1 MSSPYLALLDD
12 RAVLRAAGAD
22 MYELLQ
28 RLVTGNLDQV
38 TSGNGVYSLLLT
50 PQGKFLF
57 DFFMVSD
64 PSNEGAMLID
74 CAKTRVADL
83 QRRLTM
89 YKLRADAAFD
99 DVSTEFQVIAHWGD
113 GASPI
118 DGGGCY
124 PDPRDQRLGYRC
136 IAPVSDV
143 SAVMDKSQTT
153 AASAEDY
160 RAFCVSLG
168 VPDGAL
174 DIGADK
180 DFPIESNLDLL
191 NGIDFHK
198 GCFVGQEVASRTHR
212 KGKARKRLVVAA
224 LEGDAPE
231 PGSDVLI
238 GEAKVGSIAGSA
250 GGNALAQVFTDRV
263 AKAQSLTAQAGDSQL
278 TLKVPPYASFSLEGD
293 SA

>member
-1 MSSPYLALLDD
+1 MSSPHLALLDD
-12 RAVLRAAGAD
+12 RAVLRASGSD

-38 TSGNGVYSLLLT
+38 TPGNGVYSLLLT

-64 PSNEGAMLID
+64 PANEGAMLID
-74 CAKTRVADL
+74 CAKTRAADL
-83 QRRLTM
+83 QKRLTM

-99 DVSTEFQVIAHWGD
+99 DVSADFQVIAHWGAN
-113 GASPI
+113 ASLVDEAP
-118 DGGGCY
+118 CY
-124 PDPRDQRLGYRC
+124 LDPRDARLGYRC
-136 IAPVSDV
+136 VVPTSEA
-143 SAVMDKSQTT
+143 SAVLDKSDGT
-153 AASAEDY
+153 AASAADY
-160 RAFCVSLG
+160 RAFCVSMG
-168 VPDGAL
+168 VPDGSL

-224 LEGDAPE
+224 LDGDTPE

-250 GGNALAQVFTDRV
+250 GGNALALVFTDRV
-263 AKAQSLTAQAGDSQL
+263 AKAQSVEAQAGDSKL
-278 TLKVPPYASFSLEGD
+278 TLSVPPYASFSLEGD

>member
-1 MSSPYLALLDD
+1 MSSPYRALLDD
-12 RAVLRAAGAD
+12 RAVLRASGAD

-38 TSGNGVYSLLLT
+38 APGNAVYSLLLT

-64 PSNEGAMLID
+64 PTTDGAMLID
-74 CAKTRVADL
+74 CARTRAADL
-83 QRRLTM
+83 QKRLTM

-99 DVSTEFQVIAHWGD
+99 DVSTEFQVIAHWGV
-113 GASPI
+113 GASLP
-118 DGGGCY
+118 DEAACY
-124 PDPRDQRLGYRC
+124 LDPRDGRLGYRC
-136 IAPVSDV
+136 IVPASDA
-143 SAVMDKSQTT
+143 SAVLDKWAGT
-153 AASAEDY
+153 AASASDY

-168 VPDGAL
+168 VPDGSL

-224 LEGDAPE
+224 LDGDAPE
-231 PGSDVLI
+231 AGSDVLI
-238 GEAKVGSIAGSA
+238 GDAKVGSIAGSA
-250 GGNALAQVFTDRV
+250 GGHALALVFTDRV
-263 AKAQSLTAQAGDSQL
+263 AKAKSLQAQAGDSKL
-278 TLKVPPYASFSLEGD
+278 TLSVPPYASFSLEGD

>member
-1 MSSPYLALLDD
+1 MSSPHHALLDD
-12 RAVLRAAGAD
+12 RAVLRASGAD

-38 TSGNGVYSLLLT
+38 APGNGVYSLLLT

-64 PSNEGAMLID
+64 PENEGAMLID

-83 QRRLTM
+83 QKRLTM

-99 DVSTEFQVIAHWGD
+99 NVSAEFQVIAHWGAGASVLD
-113 GASPI
+113 GAP
-118 DGGGCY
+118 CY
-124 PDPRDQRLGYRC
+124 PDPRDARLGYRC
-136 IAPVSDV
+136 MVPASDA
-143 SAVMDKSQTT
+143 SALLDKSHST
-153 AASAEDY
+153 AALAEDY

-168 VPDGAL
+168 VPDGSL

-224 LEGDAPE
+224 LDGDAPE

-250 GGNALAQVFTDRV
+250 GSNALALVFTDRV
-263 AKAQSLTAQAGDSQL
+263 AKARSVEAQAGDSKL
-278 TLKVPPYASFSLEGD
+278 TLSVPPYASFSLEGD